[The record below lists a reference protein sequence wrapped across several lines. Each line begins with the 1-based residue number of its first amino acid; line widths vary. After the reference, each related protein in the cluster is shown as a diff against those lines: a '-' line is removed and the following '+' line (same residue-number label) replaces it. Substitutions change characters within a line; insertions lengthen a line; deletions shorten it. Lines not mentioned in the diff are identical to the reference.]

1 MCFGGKKSIEQGF
14 KVFGL
19 KISIGVTI
27 KEFQLVSEMGK
38 AAGGVGFGREDQEFS
53 FECINIL
60 VDIQVKT
67 LNRQLVIEISR
78 KIRFREIYLG
88 IGNI

>member
-53 FECINIL
+53 FEN
-60 VDIQVKT
+60 VKF
-67 LNRQLVIEISR
+67 EMS
-78 KIRFREIYLG
+78 IRNVE
-88 IGNI
+88 